1 MLRIQSTRFGQQLQP
16 FWRQSLFAIRQ
27 ESTTSTSSTSEPVK
41 QEANNAKR
49 PSLSQRLGGSGRGK
63 LMESSGQEKDVFASF
78 LAQAQKKQQRP
89 RNNNRQR
96 RPNQGQREA
105 KPGQFDDA
113 AEDTSAAGKRSANKQ
128 QQQQQR
134 KPKQQQASGENNKRQ
149 GGQQRDRRQR
159 QDKKKATSYGAG
171 STSGPT
177 RRATTFIDKDIDW
190 ASLNPVES
198 VIQET
203 ADATVGDNVTIDKEQ
218 QQQLEK
224 EVNAGDYTR
233 FLSMGESIQWP
244 GNLDTRGLESLV
256 GSNASYGLDEKMTFL
271 ATVAKASSVG
281 GAAVVKK

>member
-1 MLRIQSTRFGQQLQP
+1 MLRIQSTRLGQQLQP
-16 FWRQSLFAIRQ
+16 VWRQSLFAIRH
-27 ESTTSTSSTSEPVK
+27 ESTTSTPSTSEPVK
-41 QEANNAKR
+41 QEADKAKR

-78 LAQAQKKQQRP
+78 LAQAQKKQQQQP

-113 AEDTSAAGKRSANKQ
+113 AEDTSDAGKRSGNK

-134 KPKQQQASGENNKRQ
+134 KPKQQASGENNKRQ
-149 GGQQRDRRQR
+149 GGQQRDRKQR
-159 QDKKKATSYGAG
+159 
-171 STSGPT
+171 PT

-190 ASLNPVES
+190 ASLSPVEL
-198 VIQET
+198 VLQES
-203 ADATVGDNVTIDKEQ
+203 ANATVGDNVTINKEQ

-244 GNLDTRGLESLV
+244 GTLDTRGLESLV
-256 GSNASYGLDEKMTFL
+256 GSNASYGLDAKMTFL

-281 GAAVVKK
+281 GAPAVKK